1 MANNEHVRML
11 REDGIEAWNTW
22 REANP
27 EVRPDLVGAN
37 LSGAY
42 LVGANLSG
50 AHLVDTNLVGA
61 NLREANLKGAHL
73 RSANLVGAHL
83 FVANLSRVDLSF
95 SDLSFANLVG
105 AHLISAHLFGA
116 DLRGAILDKTVF
128 VNVDL
133 SGAKGL
139 EDCCHYG
146 PISLDCR
153 TLGRSGTLP
162 PAFRLNM
169 LEEDVKPPECE
180 Q

>member
-22 REANP
+22 RKANP
-27 EVRPDLVGAN
+27 EVRPNLVGAN

-42 LVGANLSG
+42 LVGANFSG
-50 AHLVDTNLVGA
+50 AHLFDANLVGA

-73 RSANLVGAHL
+73 RGVNLVGAHL
-83 FVANLSRVDLSF
+83 FVANLSSADLSF

-105 AHLISAHLFGA
+105 AHLVSTHLLGA
-116 DLRGAILDKTVF
+116 SLRGAILDKTVF

-146 PISLDCR
+146 PSSIDR
-153 TLGRSGTLP
+153 HTLGRSGELP
-162 PAFRLNM
+162 LAFRLNM
-169 LEEDVKPPECE
+169 LEEDVEPPECE